1 MTVHPLRP
9 ATRHRLGRPSP
20 HQQADRPRAHPP
32 PKTPKG
38 ASFPGPPC
46 DRPRISRIS
55 HTFMRLSRRRG
66 QVTHV
71 LLTRSPLIQ
80 NQQADPFTVRLAC
93 VKHAA
98 SVRPEPGSNSPN
110 KTNKTRPQPTTNKQ
124 PARTHSQYNSPEN
137 QTRPNPTPQQRGPGK
152 PKQNKTPKTTHNQN
166 HAQPPGPWHKKHD
179 TLSSSQTTHPAGT
192 QSSLLTQ
199 LRSGEQL
206 RYSRTFVGSTST
218 SGALFPVTPIDV
230 LL

>member
-38 ASFPGPPC
+38 ASFPHPPC
-46 DRPRISRIS
+46 SRRRISRIS

-80 NQQADPFTVRLAC
+80 DQQADPFTVRLAC

-110 KTNKTRPQPTTNKQ
+110 KTNKKNPNQPKQ
-124 PARTHSQYNSPEN
+124 AN
-137 QTRPNPTPQQRGPGK
+137 QDQQSVQKSRKPDQAQPNPHNKEARQTKTKQAPKNHTNTRSPQD
-152 PKQNKTPKTTHNQN
+152 
-166 HAQPPGPWHKKHD
+166 PWHKKHD
-179 TLSSSQTTHPAGT
+179 TLSSSQTTHPLKILRKT
-192 QSSLLTQ
+192 FVFRSLL
-199 LRSGEQL
+199 RSAWETL
-206 RYSRTFVGSTST
+206 ANHSV
-218 SGALFPVTPIDV
+218 
-230 LL
+230 

>member
-38 ASFPGPPC
+38 ASFPGPSC

-110 KTNKTRPQPTTNKQ
+110 KTNKNKPQPTTNKQ

-137 QTRPNPTPQQRGPGK
+137 QTRPNPTPQQRRPGK
-152 PKQNKTPKTTHNQN
+152 PKQNKPQKPHTTKTMRSPQGHGIKNMTHYRVLKQ
-166 HAQPPGPWHKKHD
+166 H
-179 TLSSSQTTHPAGT
+179 THRELVLRHFAFRFA
-192 QSSLLTQ
+192 
-199 LRSGEQL
+199 LRS
-206 RYSRTFVGSTST
+206 
-218 SGALFPVTPIDV
+218 A
-230 LL
+230 

>member
-20 HQQADRPRAHPP
+20 HQQADRPRAHPLP
-32 PKTPKG
+32 EKQPFQTN
-38 ASFPGPPC
+38 PC
-46 DRPRISRIS
+46 RLVRISRIS

-80 NQQADPFTVRLAC
+80 NQQAGPFTVRLAC

-110 KTNKTRPQPTTNKQ
+110 KTNKTRPQPTTNSQ
-124 PARTHSQYNSPEN
+124 PEPNVSTTVQK
-137 QTRPNPTPQQRGPGK
+137 TRPGPTQPPQQ
-152 PKQNKTPKTTHNQN
+152 
-166 HAQPPGPWHKKHD
+166 KK
-179 TLSSSQTTHPAGT
+179 
-192 QSSLLTQ
+192 
-199 LRSGEQL
+199 
-206 RYSRTFVGSTST
+206 
-218 SGALFPVTPIDV
+218 
-230 LL
+230 

>member
-1 MTVHPLRP
+1 
-9 ATRHRLGRPSP
+9 
-20 HQQADRPRAHPP
+20 
-32 PKTPKG
+32 
-38 ASFPGPPC
+38 
-46 DRPRISRIS
+46 
-55 HTFMRLSRRRG
+55 MRLSRRRG

-110 KTNKTRPQPTTNKQ
+110 KTNKTRPQPTTNSQ
-124 PARTHSQYNSPEN
+124 PEPTVSTTVQK
-137 QTRPNPTPQQRGPGK
+137 TRPGPTQPPQQRGPGK

>member
-110 KTNKTRPQPTTNKQ
+110 KTNKNKPQPTTN
-124 PARTHSQYNSPEN
+124 TVSQNPKSVQQSRKPD
-137 QTRPNPTPQQRGPGK
+137 QAQPNPKTRSQAN
-152 PKQNKTPKTTHNQN
+152 QNKTNPKN
-166 HAQPPGPWHKKHD
+166 HTQPKSCAAPR
-179 TLSSSQTTHPAGT
+179 AM
-192 QSSLLTQ
+192 
-199 LRSGEQL
+199 
-206 RYSRTFVGSTST
+206 
-218 SGALFPVTPIDV
+218 A
-230 LL
+230 

>member
-1 MTVHPLRP
+1 
-9 ATRHRLGRPSP
+9 
-20 HQQADRPRAHPP
+20 
-32 PKTPKG
+32 
-38 ASFPGPPC
+38 
-46 DRPRISRIS
+46 
-55 HTFMRLSRRRG
+55 MRLSRRRG

-110 KTNKTRPQPTTNKQ
+110 KTNKNKPQPTTNKQ

-152 PKQNKTPKTTHNQN
+152 PKQNKPQKPHTTKIMRSPQDHGIKNMTHYRVLKQ
-166 HAQPPGPWHKKHD
+166 HTHKKNP
-179 TLSSSQTTHPAGT
+179 QTKPVRVLPSKH
-192 QSSLLTQ
+192 QRSL
-199 LRSGEQL
+199 
-206 RYSRTFVGSTST
+206 
-218 SGALFPVTPIDV
+218 P
-230 LL
+230 